1 MSKKSQL
8 NGVPDALPLEPE
20 EAGDDGVLE
29 ERAVLLGRHREVPQ
43 RLRLRQRPR
52 RGVVVRGEFLGLK
65 RIQRF
70 SFILGQNL
78 VGQEGA
84 IKF

>member
-1 MSKKSQL
+1 MPTFCSSPENRNIGIAAMSPLS
-8 NGVPDALPLEPE
+8 GVPDSLPLEPE

-52 RGVVVRGEFLGLK
+52 RRVVVRGELLGL
-65 RIQRF
+65 
-70 SFILGQNL
+70 
-78 VGQEGA
+78 
-84 IKF
+84 